1 MYGVLGFTVTEKDY
15 EFGPDVRE
23 RIISNPVVEHH
34 NSYASFE
41 IGGEMRD
48 CTVVFTTK
56 EPFRQEGDNFFD
68 DNGVTGLVPVDD
80 LNTMYIADDAANF
93 WDVFGRNT
101 EYVIDP
107 EETLADNFSYAVI
120 YGTDSEKYKNPEIV
134 RDIDTLLRNAQQ

>member
-1 MYGVLGFTVTEKDY
+1 MAVCFIAAACMFAAVPAAAGEETKIGYRFAD
-15 EFGPDVRE
+15 
-23 RIISNPVVEHH
+23 
-34 NSYASFE
+34 ASE
-41 IGGEMRD
+41 AAEMRD

-134 RDIDTLLRNAQQ
+134 RNIDALLRNAQQ